1 MKRSKIERNILEKSA
16 ADFIE
21 QRKRNDEIRLLSNR
35 TARQA
40 HFEKN
45 YKKK

>member
-1 MKRSKIERNILEKSA
+1 MNRKKIERNILEKATQEYLESLKK
-16 ADFIE
+16 D
-21 QRKRNDEIRLLSNR
+21 DESSLLVSKSE
-35 TARQA
+35 RQA